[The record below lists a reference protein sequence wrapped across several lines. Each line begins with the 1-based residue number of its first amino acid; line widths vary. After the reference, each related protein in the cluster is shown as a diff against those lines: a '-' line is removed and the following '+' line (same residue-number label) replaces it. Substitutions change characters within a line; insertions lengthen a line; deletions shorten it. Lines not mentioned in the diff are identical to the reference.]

1 MINLKDLTYE
11 ELENFIKSEGQP
23 AFRTKQIFT
32 WLYKGA
38 ESIDE
43 MTNLSKPLR
52 EKLSE
57 KVFVSTP
64 EIRAKY
70 LSKDGTV
77 KYVWELSD
85 GELIE
90 SVVMEYKHG
99 RSICISTQAGCNM
112 GCKFC
117 ASTVGGKRRDLTP
130 GEIIDQ
136 VIFAQ
141 KDLDIRISNI
151 VMMGIG
157 EPLDNYDNVIKFL
170 KNVGHPDGL
179 NIGYRHISLST
190 CGIADK
196 IIKLADEKMPVTLS
210 LSLHAP
216 TDELRESI
224 MPINKKYNIA
234 QVMAACRHYI
244 DKTGRRV
251 SFEYTLIHGKNDSV
265 RHANKLADLVR
276 GMLCHINLIP
286 VNEARENMVRSR
298 KEEIQK
304 FTETLTAR
312 GINATVRRQLGADI
326 KASCG
331 QLVAKESE
339 KK

>member
-1 MINLKDLTYE
+1 MINLKDLTYD
-11 ELENFIKSEGQP
+11 ELENFIKSLGEP
-23 AFRTKQIFT
+23 AFRVKQVYK
-32 WLYKGA
+32 WLYTGV
-38 ESIDE
+38 ESFEE
-43 MTNLSKPLR
+43 MTNIPKSLISKF
-52 EKLSE
+52 EGE
-57 KVFVSTP
+57 ATVSAP
-64 EIRAKY
+64 SIRAKY
-70 LSKDGTV
+70 VSKDGTV
-77 KYVWELSD
+77 KYVFELSD

-117 ASTVGGKRRDLTP
+117 ASTVGGKRRDLTA

-141 KDLDIRISNI
+141 KDLGIRISNI

-170 KNVGHPDGL
+170 KNVGHKDGL

-190 CGIADK
+190 CGLADK
-196 IIKLADEKMPVTLS
+196 IIRLAEEKMPVTLS

-224 MPINKKYNIA
+224 MPINKKYKIA
-234 QVMAACRHYI
+234 KVLDACRSYI
-244 DKTGRRV
+244 EKTGRRV
-251 SFEYTLIHGKNDSV
+251 SFEYTLIHGVNDSLA
-265 RHANKLADLVR
+265 HADKLSDLVR
-276 GMLCHINLIP
+276 GMNCHVNLIP

-298 KEEIQK
+298 KNDVEK
-304 FTETLTAR
+304 FMERLIKR
-312 GINATVRRQLGADI
+312 GINATVRRQLGNDI

-339 KK
+339 KR

>member
-1 MINLKDLTYE
+1 MINLKDLTFE
-11 ELENFIKSEGQP
+11 ELENFIKDEGEP
-23 AFRTKQIFT
+23 AFRAKQIFA
-32 WLYKGA
+32 WLYRGVK
-38 ESIDE
+38 SLSE
-43 MTNLSKPLR
+43 MTNIPKSLAA
-52 EKLSE
+52 KLE
-57 KVFVSTP
+57 GKATVSAP
-64 EIRAKY
+64 SIRAKY

-99 RSICISTQAGCNM
+99 RSICISTQVGCNM

-117 ASTVGGKRRDLTP
+117 ASTVGGKKRDLTP

-136 VIFAQ
+136 IIFAQ
-141 KDLDIRISNI
+141 ADLDIRISNV

-170 KNVGHPDGL
+170 KNVGHPEGL
-179 NIGYRHISLST
+179 GIGYRHISLST
-190 CGIADK
+190 CGLADK
-196 IIKLADEKMPVTLS
+196 IIKLAEEKMPVTLS

-234 QVMAACRHYI
+234 RVIDTCREYI
-244 DKTGRRV
+244 NKTGRRI
-251 SFEYTLIHGKNDSV
+251 SFEYTLIHGVNDSLA
-265 RHANKLADLVR
+265 HANKLADLVK
-276 GMLCHINLIP
+276 GMQCHINLIP
-286 VNEARENMVRSR
+286 VNEARENMVRSS
-298 KEEIQK
+298 KKSVMK
-304 FTETLTAR
+304 FMDTLLAR
-312 GINATVRRQLGADI
+312 GVNTTVRRQLGNDI

-331 QLVAKESE
+331 QLRAKESE
-339 KK
+339 RK

>member
-11 ELENFIKSEGQP
+11 ELENFIKAQGEPS
-23 AFRTKQIFT
+23 FRAKQIYP
-32 WLYKGA
+32 WLYKGVK
-38 ESIDE
+38 SIDE
-43 MTNLSKPLR
+43 MTNVPKSLAA
-52 EKLSE
+52 KL
-57 KVFVSTP
+57 KDKTLVSAP
-64 EIRAKY
+64 QIRAKY

-99 RSICISTQAGCNM
+99 KSICISTQAGCNM

-117 ASTVGGKRRDLTP
+117 ASTVGGKRRDLSP

-136 VIFAQ
+136 IIFAQ
-141 KDLDIRISNI
+141 IDLGIRISNV

-170 KNVGHPDGL
+170 KNVGHPEGL

-196 IIKLADEKMPVTLS
+196 ILKLADEKIPITLS

-224 MPINKKYNIA
+224 MPVNKKYKIA
-234 QVMAACRHYI
+234 QLMDACRKYVN
-244 DKTGRRV
+244 KTGRRI
-251 SFEYTLIHGKNDSV
+251 SFEYTLIHGVNDSPA
-265 RHANKLADLVR
+265 HANRLVDLIK
-276 GMLCHINLIP
+276 GMQCHVNLIP
-286 VNEARENMVRSR
+286 VNEARENMVRSN
-298 KEEIQK
+298 KTSVQK
-304 FTETLTAR
+304 FMDTLLAR
-312 GINATVRRQLGADI
+312 GVNTTVRRQLGSDI

-331 QLVAKESE
+331 QLAAKESDR
-339 KK
+339 K